1 MRGFGVQ
8 NSINMTAPYSRPLTA
23 ANADR
28 AIRNAILNRLPIAC
42 ALPASYYQCNV
53 EALCWDLDDLFG

>member
-1 MRGFGVQ
+1 
-8 NSINMTAPYSRPLTA
+8 MTAPYSRPLTA